1 MITTYNIAQ
10 KSDTDLGQVSGELAI
25 PGRVGALQATKHL
38 GMNLYPLLSG
48 KKKYIR

>member
-1 MITTYNIAQ
+1 MAQ

-25 PGRVGALQATKHL
+25 PGRVGALEAAKHL
-38 GMNLYPLLSG
+38 GMNLYPFLSE